1 MSINIDLYQFDELDD
16 SIVISYDT
24 VIRIQED
31 LVTTRLRSIELRE
44 SIDIDTTL
52 PCKDIDQEL
61 NRYVK
66 MIKFISSQIALIKI
80 GAKNLCRSILIS
92 KLSIK
97 SYHIENRK

>member
-66 MIKFISSQIALIKI
+66 MIKFISS
-80 GAKNLCRSILIS
+80 
-92 KLSIK
+92 
-97 SYHIENRK
+97 

>member
-44 SIDIDTTL
+44 SIDIDMTL

-66 MIKFISSQIALIKI
+66 MIKFISS
-80 GAKNLCRSILIS
+80 
-92 KLSIK
+92 
-97 SYHIENRK
+97 